1 MRIAIIQFPG
11 SNCERETMLAV
22 IRAGML
28 PEEFLWNEPPEKLI
42 DYAGFIIV
50 GGFSYEDRGRA
61 GVIAALDP
69 LMQTIKQQSEL
80 GKPVLGI
87 CNGAQILVETGLV
100 PGLEHNRV
108 GMALTDNKR
117 IQQGKILGTGYYNAW
132 VNMRLSD
139 HYQLN
144 AFTRTLSP
152 KNILHVPVAHGEGRF
167 IIPPA
172 LLSEMQNNGQ
182 CLFQYCDVNGKIIDE
197 FPVNPNGSIQ
207 NIAAVSNKAGN
218 VMAMMPHPERTINGD
233 AIFASMRDYIE
244 QGYNQR
250 VAPMHYQ
257 PQPLTSTR
265 YATLNH
271 ECLVDLMITDNQ
283 ALSIENALRHQGMV
297 TKVKRY
303 THWEIACNSLE
314 ELEKIKSSG
323 VLFNDRKEKL
333 VHVDD
338 VKKAN
343 NVAILVRAKD
353 DMLGLQ
359 KFQMLKNHY
368 DSPSLTTVHHSTVWC
383 ISGESDLS
391 EHIINSTILLNP
403 YAHDYYNYE

>member
-1 MRIAIIQFPG
+1 
-11 SNCERETMLAV
+11 
-22 IRAGML
+22 
-28 PEEFLWNEPPEKLI
+28 LWNDPTEKLA

-50 GGFSYEDRGRA
+50 GVFSYEDRGRA

-69 LMQTIKQQSEL
+69 LMQAIKQQSEL
-80 GKPVLGI
+80 GKPILGI

-100 PGLEHNRV
+100 PGLEHNQV

-117 IQQGKILGTGYYNAW
+117 VQRGHVLGTGYYNAW

-152 KNILHVPVAHGEGRF
+152 KNILHIPVAHGEGRF

-182 CLFQYCDVNGKIIDE
+182 CVFQYCDANGNITDE

-207 NIAAVSNKAGN
+207 NIAAVSNKTGN
-218 VMAMMPHPERTINGD
+218 VMAMMPHPERTTNGD
-233 AIFASMRDYIE
+233 AIFASMREYIE
-244 QGYNQR
+244 LGLSQR
-250 VAPMHYQ
+250 VLPMHYQ
-257 PQPLTSTR
+257 SQHFHAMP
-265 YATLNH
+265 YATTHH
-271 ECLVDLMITDNQ
+271 ELLVDLMITDNQ
-283 ALSIENALRHQGMV
+283 ALSIENALGHHGMNAN
-297 TKVKRY
+297 VKRY
-303 THWEIACNSLE
+303 THWEVACDSLD
-314 ELEKIKSSG
+314 ELEKIKSLG

-333 VHVDD
+333 VRVDD
-338 VKKAN
+338 VKKTKHA
-343 NVAILVRAKD
+343 AILVRAKD

-368 DSPSLTTVHHSTVWC
+368 DCVTLKALHHSTVWC
-383 ISGESDLS
+383 ISGESDD
-391 EHIINSTILLNP
+391 IINSTILLNP